1 MPSQIKKHYSA
12 YFAPLL
18 QGCPLKIAG
27 GFRSVQNSELLTRRY
42 RDSKQTDAFAG
53 SINRFLPQCIMG
65 RFYCK
70 QHGLRSRYLIGN
82 LTNEGIKLIG
92 FLSFFRQKRQES
104 FIYFDRL

>member
-1 MPSQIKKHYSA
+1 MSTKNRRGISFSA
-12 YFAPLL
+12 EFRTFDTAIPR
-18 QGCPLKIAG
+18 LK
-27 GFRSVQNSELLTRRY
+27 
-42 RDSKQTDAFAG
+42 TDAFAG

-70 QHGLRSRYLIGN
+70 QHGLQYLIGN